1 MMKRLALCFALA
13 CASIAPAPPSFAQA
27 PVALDQLKR
36 ADGAMVVPD
45 RFLRSWDP
53 VTLFFD
59 HDVGP
64 ANGGPE
70 DNPERLVTMRPDAP
84 GAWQWLGPRALQFR
98 PADAWKPLAPVEI
111 EAGHVKARLV
121 PLLPT
126 PESTNPSD
134 QSDPVTDLDR
144 IALTFADP
152 VDVAALSRLISI
164 ELRPSPGISSDG
176 ARSLAPGE
184 FVVRALERGKRD
196 DKQTYLVQLKNA
208 VPDGRVAILR
218 LKLSDEPGLDDPT
231 YELRVRSAVPFTATE
246 ANCGRSLERDT
257 IDGVMRCSPSGSSDD
272 SDRKSPKRGIVV
284 AFSSKPASRDF
295 VRSSVFR
302 RRSTISSRS
311 RMEASCVWPRNSSPT
326 QFTSCASRRAD

>member
-164 ELRPSPGISSDG
+164 ELRRAISR
-176 ARSLAPGE
+176 ARRVCRS
-184 FVVRALERGKRD
+184 RARTR
-196 DKQTYLVQLKNA
+196 QA
-208 VPDGRVAILR
+208 
-218 LKLSDEPGLDDPT
+218 
-231 YELRVRSAVPFTATE
+231 
-246 ANCGRSLERDT
+246 
-257 IDGVMRCSPSGSSDD
+257 
-272 SDRKSPKRGIVV
+272 
-284 AFSSKPASRDF
+284 
-295 VRSSVFR
+295 R
-302 RRSTISSRS
+302 RQADLSRS
-311 RMEASCVWPRNSSPT
+311 IEERR
-326 QFTSCASRRAD
+326 SRRARRDPAVEIVGRARPRRSDLRVARP